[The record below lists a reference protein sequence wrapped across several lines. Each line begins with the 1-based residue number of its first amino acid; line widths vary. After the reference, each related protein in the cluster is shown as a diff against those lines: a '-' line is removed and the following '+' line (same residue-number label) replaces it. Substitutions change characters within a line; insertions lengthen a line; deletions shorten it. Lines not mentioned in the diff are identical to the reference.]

1 MHLAHMVAQGT
12 HWYVL
17 GLWSKF
23 QNTYNWKASQTDYFL
38 QFSSKVYTWRSD
50 RAYPCYKPLTFIH
63 LYSACS
69 FASNVLQ
76 IFFSKPVLL
85 LY

>member
-38 QFSSKVYTWRSD
+38 QFSSEVYT
-50 RAYPCYKPLTFIH
+50 
-63 LYSACS
+63 
-69 FASNVLQ
+69 
-76 IFFSKPVLL
+76 
-85 LY
+85 